1 MAALLGNLISL
12 PFNVVGGALS
22 GGLGGLGGLFGGGM
36 GGMPQQQQPQPQM
49 PQQQGGMDIGTIAL
63 IGGGLLA
70 VVFVLKK

>member
-12 PFNVVGGALS
+12 PFNVVGGALN

-36 GGMPQQQQPQPQM
+36 GGGQQQQQQQQM
-49 PQQQGGMDIGTIAL
+49 PQQQQGGMDIGTIAL